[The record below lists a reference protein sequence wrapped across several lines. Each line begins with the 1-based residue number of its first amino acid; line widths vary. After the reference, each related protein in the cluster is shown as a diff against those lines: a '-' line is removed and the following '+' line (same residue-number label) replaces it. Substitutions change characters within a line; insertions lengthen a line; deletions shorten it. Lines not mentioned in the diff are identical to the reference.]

1 MFQNDYIMRMIFQMG
16 EFLLNLKNRLK
27 EEQYEDSLNEIDKQ
41 IKELTGMDPHTF
53 NGLDYQNVSNIIG
66 RQGAIDWAKCIF
78 ISEALREKGHVY
90 ELLNNE
96 DESFYY
102 YLKSLNYVLY
112 LVNNCDNFEV
122 NDYVKSV
129 NLSYSKIKDYVIP
142 FETKKMLIEYLK
154 IRGKYAEAEN
164 MIYELLNEGNQED
177 YIIMIDKGV
186 KFYESILNVPEENLI
201 IGGLPKEEVIEGL
214 ENLKNKLN

>member
-1 MFQNDYIMRMIFQMG
+1 M
-16 EFLLNLKNRLK
+16 
-27 EEQYEDSLNEIDKQ
+27 
-41 IKELTGMDPHTF
+41 
-53 NGLDYQNVSNIIG
+53 
-66 RQGAIDWAKCIF
+66 
-78 ISEALREKGHVY
+78 
-90 ELLNNE
+90 LNNE

-164 MIYELLNEGNQED
+164 IIYELLNEGNQED

-214 ENLKNKLN
+214 ENLKNKLI